1 MGSVGQS
8 FGTLSLSVPFALH
21 PPREQAYENPSSIT
35 LISFG
40 MGHCWG
46 PENNNFYNNFYH
58 PKIGCVG
65 TAVHDSVSSE
75 RIALCP
81 PHLRSSQ
88 SGVLPELCSLRNFSY
103 IHPHVVFKFDHVRR
117 HLIELQRGSCI
128 PGIFYCM
135 YIAVFGYFWDV
146 YSSHGANLPLLLQTA
161 SAYCDTL

>member
-1 MGSVGQS
+1 MILTFLDLTRYLLTAQDLVHGLCVGGGRSWPVFWYATSVRTS
-8 FGTLSLSVPFALH
+8 RPPF
-21 PPREQAYENPSSIT
+21 PMRQAYENPSSIT
-35 LISFG
+35 LIPFG
-40 MGHCWG
+40 IGHCWG
-46 PENNNFYNNFYH
+46 PENNHLYH

-65 TAVHDSVSSE
+65 TAVHDSVSRE

-135 YIAVFGYFWDV
+135 YIAVFGYF
-146 YSSHGANLPLLLQTA
+146 
-161 SAYCDTL
+161 